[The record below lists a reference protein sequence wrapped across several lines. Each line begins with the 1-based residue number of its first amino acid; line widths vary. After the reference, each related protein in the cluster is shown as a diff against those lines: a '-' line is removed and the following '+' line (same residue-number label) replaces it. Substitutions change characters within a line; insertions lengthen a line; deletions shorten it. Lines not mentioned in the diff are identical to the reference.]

1 MTITKTFTKKDQL
14 DAEGKKIDDIFTINQ
29 VETIEKSNTWEYS
42 GTEVLKKLAFLEI
55 KRETAEKTLLEIQEE
70 INFYKSFK

>member
-55 KRETAEKTLLEIQEE
+55 KRETAEKTLLAIQEE